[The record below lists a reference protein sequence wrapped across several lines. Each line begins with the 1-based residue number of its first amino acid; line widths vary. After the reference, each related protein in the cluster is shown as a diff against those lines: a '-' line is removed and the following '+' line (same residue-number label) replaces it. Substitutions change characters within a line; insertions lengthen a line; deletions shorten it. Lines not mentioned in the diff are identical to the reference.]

1 MARFEFLLVA
11 CGLGAVLTLGA
22 TFGSPGKTAARGLRA
37 ELSELVWAGE
47 DGTNLRAPRV
57 SVDLVTRT
65 AVTSLTGSV
74 RGTAVEVQALTLGQL
89 ETRFEGVRAR
99 GSLSQRTVSDLEVE
113 RLDVRQADLTQL
125 SEQAGTGR
133 GPEPAS
139 EESLEHG
146 AVKLE
151 VARGGVRLTAL
162 GVAWL
167 EGVELVNSRG
177 GRLTIETISIPWGAE
192 EWTCG
197 GVRLMEAGA
206 ERRFERLTFVA
217 GQLLLLEPQPL
228 MRRLAGADPE
238 VVVDLGSWE

>member
-1 MARFEFLLVA
+1 MARYEFLLVC

-22 TFGSPGKTAARGLRA
+22 TFGSPGNTAAHGLRA
-37 ELSELVWAGE
+37 ELLELVWADG

-65 AVTSLTGSV
+65 AVTSLRGRV

-99 GSLSQRTVSDLEVE
+99 GSLSERTVSDLEVE
-113 RLDVRQADLTQL
+113 RLDVRQADLAQL
-125 SEQAGTGR
+125 SEQAGAGL
-133 GPEPAS
+133 AS
-139 EESLEHG
+139 ESPPGETLEHG
-146 AVKLE
+146 AITLGI
-151 VARGGVRLTAL
+151 ARGGVRLTAL

-177 GRLTIETISIPWGAE
+177 DRLTIETISIPWGAE

-197 GVRLMEAGA
+197 GVRLVEAGA
-206 ERRFERLTFVA
+206 ERRFERLSFV
-217 GQLLLLEPQPL
+217 GSQLLLLEPQTL
-228 MRRLAGADPE
+228 MMRLSGADPE
-238 VVVDLGSWE
+238 VVLNLGTWQ